1 MPAYIYVLG
10 LVVLLVAMIVNPKR
24 RKGPNRANYWGV
36 PTAASFLT
44 VLVAERNLGGALGAA
59 GLTLAVMGFFW
70 LKYYRPGP
78 GMLNK

>member
-1 MPAYIYVLG
+1 MPTTV
-10 LVVLLVAMIVNPKR
+10 
-24 RKGPNRANYWGV
+24 
-36 PTAASFLT
+36 SFLT